1 MLMLAPAIIQKRLLV
16 SGAFDPETFTLL
28 RCKASAKVL
37 KKGIKLITKVKIAL
51 WQQMVWSVD

>member
-37 KKGIKLITKVKIAL
+37 KKRNKTDNKGQNSFMATNG
-51 WQQMVWSVD
+51 MVS